1 METRDSIILGPAVIG
16 VSTRLPLGCS
26 TLDALDFA
34 NNSCSLYSYLILA
47 VVFGD
52 RPEEL
57 HIDRTASLVFAL
69 FFIGISYLASIAIA
83 YSQRKRKLFLLR
95 SLFMSVASIFL
106 HRSDSLTSLLGPFW

>member
-52 RPEEL
+52 HPEEL

-69 FFIGISYLASIAIA
+69 FFIG
-83 YSQRKRKLFLLR
+83 R
-95 SLFMSVASIFL
+95 SLILNASANYSSFDRCSC
-106 HRSDSLTSLLGPFW
+106 RSLQSFYIGQTH